1 MKNLIR
7 FLAVF
12 AALSFGAFAF
22 AGNDKKA
29 DACKDDK
36 GCKAATACC
45 KAEKK
50 EGCCKAEK
58 KDACKKDDEKK

>member
-7 FLAVF
+7 FLAVL
-12 AALSFGAFAF
+12 AALSFGGFAF
-22 AGNDKKA
+22 AGEKKA
-29 DACKDDK
+29 EDCK
-36 GCKAATACC
+36 GCKDAAACC

-58 KDACKKDDEKK
+58 KDCEKTPEKK